1 MRPKNILVVDDE
13 VDMKSLYEQRFRR
26 EIRQS
31 LVHIAFASSGKE
43 ALSYIKD
50 HEQDSLLVLSDI
62 NMPEMTGFELL
73 ERIKEEQKNPPP
85 VVMMVSAYGDA
96 ENYSKAIR
104 MGADDFVTKPIDF
117 TLLKQ
122 KLNLQANV
130 QDTGSR

>member
-1 MRPKNILVVDDE
+1 MYPKNILVVDDE
-13 VDMKSLYEQRFRR
+13 EDMKLLYEQRFRK

-31 LVHIAFASSGKE
+31 LVHFAFAASGKE

-73 ERIKEEQKNPPP
+73 ERIKQVQKNPPP
-85 VVMMVSAYGDA
+85 TVMMVSAYGDT

-117 TLLKQ
+117 NLLKQ
-122 KLNLQANV
+122 KLNLQTNV